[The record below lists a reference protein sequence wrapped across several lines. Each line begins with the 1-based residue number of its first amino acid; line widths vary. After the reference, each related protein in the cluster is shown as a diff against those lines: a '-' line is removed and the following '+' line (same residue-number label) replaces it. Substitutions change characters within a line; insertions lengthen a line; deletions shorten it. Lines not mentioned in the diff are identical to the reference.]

1 MESKAWTPAQ
11 LLELSSSYWSTCTL
25 HAGVKL
31 DVFSHLTEQSVAAHD
46 LAPELNCDS
55 RGLAMLLDALAAL
68 GLLAKQGEQYS
79 ATPFAAKFLSR
90 TSPEYLGHIIMHHH
104 HLVASWSKLDEAVKS
119 GHPVRER
126 VSHEDAESARESFLM
141 GMFNLAMLNA
151 PKIVPQI
158 DLTGRRRLLDLGG
171 GPGTYAIH
179 FCQHNKNIDAVIC
192 DLPTTRSFA
201 EQTVARFDLSDRI
214 GFIAVDFEQD
224 EELPK
229 GFDVAWLS
237 HVLHG
242 IGPVSC
248 AGVLKKTVSALEPGG
263 LILIQEFI
271 LEDTLDAPLFPAL
284 FSLNMLL
291 GTPEGQA
298 YSQGELFEMLKAA
311 GATHVRRLPIE
322 LPNGAGVIA
331 ANVP

>member
-1 MESKAWTPAQ
+1 MEKKEWTPAT
-11 LLELSSSYWSTCTL
+11 LLEMSGGYWSTCAL

-31 DVFSHLTEQSVAAHD
+31 NVFTPLSAASASAIE
-46 LAPELNCDS
+46 LAPLLNCDT

-68 GLLAKQGEQYS
+68 GLLEKQGHDYL
-79 ATPFAAKFLSR
+79 ATGFAAKFLSR
-90 TSPEYLGHIIMHHH
+90 ISPDYLGHIIMHHH
-104 HLVASWSKLDEAVKS
+104 HLMTGWSSLDEAVKT

-126 VSHEDAESARESFLM
+126 ASHEDVESSRENFLM
-141 GMFNLAMLNA
+141 GMFDLAMLIA

-158 DLTGRRRLLDLGG
+158 DLAGRRRLLDLGG

-179 FCQHNKNIDAVIC
+179 FCKQNPQLDAVIC

-201 EQTVARFDLSDRI
+201 EGTVARFDLSDRI
-214 GFIAVDFEQD
+214 GFIAIDFEQD

-237 HVLHG
+237 HILHG
-242 IGPVSC
+242 IGPEAC
-248 AGVLKKTVSALEPGG
+248 AKVLKKAISAMEPGG
-263 LILIQEFI
+263 MILIQEFI
-271 LEDTLDAPLFPAL
+271 LDDTRDSPVFPAL

-291 GTPEGQA
+291 ATPDGQS
-298 YSQGELFEMLKAA
+298 YSQGELFDMLKKA
-311 GATHVRRLPIE
+311 GVTDVRRLPIE

-331 ANVP
+331 GTVP

>member
-1 MESKAWTPAQ
+1 VEKKEWTPAT
-11 LLELSSSYWSTCTL
+11 LLEMSGGYWSTCAL

-31 DVFSHLTEQSVAAHD
+31 NVFTTLSAASASAVE
-46 LAPELNCDS
+46 LATQVGCDP

-68 GLLAKQGEQYS
+68 GLLEKTGHDYLT
-79 ATPFAAKFLSR
+79 TPFAAKFLSR

-104 HLVASWSKLDEAVKS
+104 HLMAGWSKLDEAVRT

-126 VSHEDAESARESFLM
+126 ASHEDIESSRESFLM
-141 GMFNLAMLNA
+141 GMFNLAMMIA

-179 FCQHNKNIDAVIC
+179 FCRQNPQLDAVIC
-192 DLPTTRSFA
+192 DLPTTRHFA
-201 EQTVARFDLSDRI
+201 EETVARFDLSDRI
-214 GFIAVDFEQD
+214 GFIDVDFEQD

-242 IGPVSC
+242 IGPEAC
-248 AGVLKKTVSALEPGG
+248 AQVLKKAISAMEPGG
-263 LILIQEFI
+263 MILIQEFI
-271 LEDTLDAPLFPAL
+271 LDDGRDSPVFPAL

-291 GTPEGQA
+291 GTPEGQS
-298 YSQGELFEMLKAA
+298 YSQSELFDMLNTA
-311 GATHVRRLPIE
+311 GATNVRRLPIE

-331 ANVP
+331 GVVA

>member
-1 MESKAWTPAQ
+1 MELKEWTPAT
-11 LLELSSSYWSTCTL
+11 LLELSGSYWSTCTL

-31 DVFSHLTEQSVAAHD
+31 DIFTPLASTPMTVVELAGALT
-46 LAPELNCDS
+46 CDA

-68 GLLAKQGEQYS
+68 GLLKKEDRLYS
-79 ATPFAAKFLSR
+79 ATAFSAKFLSR

-104 HLVASWSKLDEAVKS
+104 HLVAGWSRLDEAVKT
-119 GHPVRER
+119 GQPVRER
-126 VSHEDAESARESFLM
+126 VSHEDVESSRESFLM
-141 GMFNLAMLNA
+141 GMFNLAMILA

-158 DLTGRRRLLDLGG
+158 DLQGRRRLLDLGG

-179 FCQHNKNIDAVIC
+179 FCRHNPQLDAVIC

-201 EQTVARFDLSDRI
+201 EQTVARFELSDRI
-214 GFIAVDFEQD
+214 GFVAADFEQED
-224 EELPK
+224 LPE

-242 IGPVSC
+242 IGPDAC
-248 AGVLKKTVSALEPGG
+248 ARVLTKAVAALEHGG

-271 LEDTLDAPLFPAL
+271 LDDKKDAPVFPAL

-291 GTPEGQA
+291 GTPDGQA
-298 YSQGELFEMLKAA
+298 YSQGELCDMLKKA
-311 GATHVRRLPIE
+311 GATEVRRLPIE
-322 LPNGAGVIA
+322 LPNGAGVIVGV
-331 ANVP
+331 VP